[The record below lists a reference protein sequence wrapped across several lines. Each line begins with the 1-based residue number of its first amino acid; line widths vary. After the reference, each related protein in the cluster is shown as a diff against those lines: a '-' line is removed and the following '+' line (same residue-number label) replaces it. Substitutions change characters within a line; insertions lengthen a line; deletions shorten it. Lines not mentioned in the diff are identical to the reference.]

1 MSLKHQLI
9 AMAGRSNPFHELE
22 ELIERMNRQFG
33 QFSGSFET
41 ETMLATDVSADVA
54 DQGDQ
59 LVVTVD
65 LPGYSQD
72 DIDLRVDRKQL
83 TISAEYETDEA
94 EETAEYHRQERRRE
108 SVRRQIPLPEEIK
121 AQEASASYNNGVLTV
136 TLPKLEPEE
145 SGGYQI
151 DVE

>member
-1 MSLKHQLI
+1 MSLKPHI
-9 AMAGRSNPFHELE
+9 TDMARRSNPFRELD

-33 QFSGSFET
+33 DLSRTFES
-41 ETMLATDVSADVA
+41 ESMLSDVTADVA

-65 LPGYSQD
+65 LPGFSQD
-72 DIDLRVDRKQL
+72 DIDLRVDRDSV
-83 TISAEYETDEA
+83 TISAEYEESEV
-94 EETAEYHRQERRRE
+94 EENAQYHRQERRRE
-108 SVRRQIPLPEEIK
+108 SVRRQLPLP
-121 AQEASASYNNGVLTV
+121 QEVEAETASASYNNGVLTV
-136 TLPKLEPEE
+136 TLPKLEPED

>member
-1 MSLKHQLI
+1 MSENTQII
-9 AMAGRSNPFHELE
+9 AMAGRPNPFRELD
-22 ELIERMNRQFG
+22 ELIQRMNQQFG
-33 QFSGSFET
+33 ELSGSFET

-65 LPGYSQD
+65 LPGYAQD
-72 DIDLRVDRKQL
+72 DIDLTVDREKL
-83 TISAEYETDEA
+83 TISAEYEESDE
-94 EETAEYHRQERRRE
+94 EETAQYHRQERRRE
-108 SVRRQIPLPEEIK
+108 SVRRQLSLPTEVD
-121 AQEASASYNNGVLTV
+121 AQAASASYNNGVLTV

>member
-1 MSLKHQLI
+1 MT
-9 AMAGRSNPFHELE
+9 GRSNPFHELE

-33 QFSGSFET
+33 QFSGGFES
-41 ETMLATDVSADVA
+41 EALMATDVSADVA

-72 DIDLRVDRKQL
+72 DIDLRVDRKKL
-83 TISAEYETDEA
+83 TISAEYVSDE
-94 EETAEYHRQERRRE
+94 EDETAQYHRQERRRE

-136 TLPKLEPEE
+136 TLPKLEPQE

-151 DVE
+151 DVK